1 MIRALV
7 INAGNATA
15 RMAFQT
21 AQLNAL
27 GIAFERLHAVFPEAV
42 TPPPDDPYWS
52 RWERPMTP
60 VEKAILCSHRAAW
73 EIVARGRGPVLILED
88 DVMLAAGVPKFLQAA
103 ERLEGVG
110 RITLEVR
117 SRPKRVADGNDPRL
131 PARRLYQDRTGAAAY
146 ILWPTGARALLR
158 RAARRP
164 GLSDAIL
171 CAAYEVPTLQAWPAL
186 AIQLDQCAAYGIEPP
201 VETAT
206 TNPQKGRSA
215 RGASSAGQVARRVFG
230 QLRMGLRALNTFGV
244 ARRRTVPLTTD
255 WPPIEMV
262 RATD

>member
-7 INAGNATA
+7 INAGPATA

-27 GIAFERLHAVFPEAV
+27 GIPFERLQAVIPEAV
-42 TPPPDDPYWS
+42 MPHPGDPYWS
-52 RWERPMTP
+52 RWERPMTG

-73 EIVARGRGPVLILED
+73 EMVARGRGPMLILED
-88 DVMLAAGVPKFLQAA
+88 DVLLAAPVPKFLKSA

-117 SRPKRVADGNDPRL
+117 SRPKRVGGANDARL
-131 PARRLYQDRTGAAAY
+131 PARTLYQDRTGAAAY
-146 ILWPTGARALLR
+146 VLWPTGAQALLR

-171 CAAYEVPTLQAWPAL
+171 CAAYEVPSLQAWPAL
-186 AIQLDQCAAYGIEPP
+186 AIQLDQCAAYGVEPP
-201 VETAT
+201 VATET
-206 TNPQKGRSA
+206 TNPQKGRSE
-215 RGASSAGQVARRVFG
+215 RGPSTPRQVLRRLAGQA
-230 QLRMGLRALNTFGV
+230 RMGLRAINTFGV
-244 ARRRTVPLTTD
+244 ARKRRVPLCDD

-262 RATD
+262 AAKR